1 MMRMFLHPS
10 THPPYTGDSVFI
22 GPGTSPPTDAYIC
35 SSSHAYLLV
44 GGLVPG
50 SSWGSC
56 WGVGWLQL
64 GAIQSPHLTIPEVLF
79 PASTCTYFLP
89 ALAHRPSAFYQ
100 QMMLLHS
107 TQQIFST
114 VEIRFSGSML
124 WCFCVSLEGFPQR
137 MSQTFVHGS
146 YKVFLK
152 WMFRFF
158 RPLRPV
164 CRCASQ
170 VSGNLHCWSTTP
182 HLMQQCE
189 PSIPGFST
197 LLYSTSGFSRP
208 MLS

>member
-79 PASTCTYFLP
+79 PTSTCTYFLP

-107 TQQIFST
+107 TQQIFLYSRNK
-114 VEIRFSGSML
+114 VFWFDALMLLCVIRRFSSKN
-124 WCFCVSLEGFPQR
+124 VSNLCPWVLQGLLKMDVQIL
-137 MSQTFVHGS
+137 QT
-146 YKVFLK
+146 
-152 WMFRFF
+152 
-158 RPLRPV
+158 P
-164 CRCASQ
+164 ASC
-170 VSGNLHCWSTTP
+170 L
-182 HLMQQCE
+182 
-189 PSIPGFST
+189 
-197 LLYSTSGFSRP
+197 
-208 MLS
+208 